1 MNQANLPSDET
12 VAVRPGHAPASSSN
26 HGSSAETAP
35 LRSSRKSYIA
45 APNARRNRLAPAR
58 QVSNKRS
65 PSIAQPKKRV
75 SQKQLAA
82 NRANARKS
90 TGPRTTEGKQRS
102 SLNATRHG
110 LTGQVAVLPG
120 EDLAAFFNFCRQFR
134 ESLSPVGF
142 LEEQLAQSLAEL
154 RWRLNRVSQLE
165 NAVFSLGFDL
175 HGDDTST
182 GHPEAHAAITNA
194 ITYLEHSRQIANL
207 SVIAGR
213 LSRQYEKEFAQLR
226 TLQAERS
233 QRETAALDNAYK
245 FAKSYEVLGKTYDPA
260 EDGFD
265 FSSEYFGK
273 YKAHR
278 NRLELAHNA
287 CSVKYT
293 PGACRQLA
301 A

>member
-1 MNQANLPSDET
+1 MNQINLPPD
-12 VAVRPGHAPASSSN
+12 
-26 HGSSAETAP
+26 AELLAGQP
-35 LRSSRKSYIA
+35 EA
-45 APNARRNRLAPAR
+45 APVVPSISVEPPPDGEPRSIRRRRTPGAAARRSRLVTACQNPAGAGP
-58 QVSNKRS
+58 SKRIS
-65 PSIAQPKKRV
+65 A
-75 SQKQLAA
+75 KQFAA

-90 TGPRTTEGKQRS
+90 TGPRTAEGKKRS

-120 EDLAAFFNFCRQFR
+120 EDLAAYFHFCSQFR
-134 ESLSPVGF
+134 ESVSPVGF

-175 HGDDTST
+175 HADDIST
-182 GHPEAHAAITNA
+182 GHPEAHAALTNA
-194 ITYLEHSRQIANL
+194 ITYLEHGSRIANL
-207 SVIAGR
+207 SVIASR

-226 TLQAERS
+226 TLQAERNA
-233 QRETAALDNAYK
+233 RETAALDNACK
-245 FAKSYEVLGKTYDPA
+245 FANAYEVLGKTYDPA

-265 FSSEYFGK
+265 FSSEYFDR

-278 NRLELAHNA
+278 NRLELAHSAHSLRYARSA
-287 CSVKYT
+287 CQ
-293 PGACRQLA
+293 RLA

>member
-1 MNQANLPSDET
+1 MNQINLPPDAEFLTGQPESAPVASSVSIEPPPENRPRPIRQPRTSD
-12 VAVRPGHAPASSSN
+12 AAARRSRLAAARRDPASAQ
-26 HGSSAETAP
+26 SA
-35 LRSSRKSYIA
+35 K
-45 APNARRNRLAPAR
+45 
-58 QVSNKRS
+58 QVS
-65 PSIAQPKKRV
+65 A
-75 SQKQLAA
+75 KQLAA

-102 SLNATRHG
+102 SLNATRHA

-120 EDLAAFFNFCRQFR
+120 EDLAAFLNFCRQFR
-134 ESLSPVGF
+134 ESLSPMGF

-175 HGDDTST
+175 HGDDIRT

-245 FAKSYEVLGKTYDPA
+245 FAKSYEALGKTYDPA

-265 FSSEYFGK
+265 FSSEYFAR

-278 NRLELAHNA
+278 NRIELAHNA
-287 CSVKYT
+287 CSVRYA